1 MNKHFIHIIAAAAI
15 ITGCAQSV
23 NPDSF
28 APVNAPVSSYKPSQ
42 KEMNSKNHILVVPF
56 NDGHYKIDQTATNKL
71 KNLLA
76 EDTAVKLIGR
86 KYTSL
91 DKEIALAEE
100 AKKADTD
107 LNEADYIL
115 QGKITSLTTK
125 SVYRPEK
132 KIKNYTYKKPY
143 YENSACIR
151 GEITVTKIP
160 ENYILKTVPFQN
172 CEKSETPNQIS
183 NFDTMLNTAV
193 ENSLNGLKETFYNLF
208 AKKGYIFEI
217 RKKDGT
223 TILHTT
229 LGSNTGAKEGI
240 EVYIY
245 TIKETKL
252 PYSDKTKK
260 EEIKIGTGT
269 ISKTINPDNCW
280 VTVNETSQPVKINDF
295 VKPHY
300 EKSFFNKL
308 VNKATDLINNISKEI
323 Q

>member
-1 MNKHFIHIIAAAAI
+1 MNKYFIHIIAAATI
-15 ITGCAQSV
+15 ITGCTQSV
-23 NPDSF
+23 NPDSY

-56 NDGHYKIDQTATNKL
+56 NDGHYKIDQTVTNKL
-71 KNLLA
+71 KSLLA
-76 EDTAVKLIGR
+76 KDTAVKLIER
-86 KYTSL
+86 KHTSV

-107 LNEADYIL
+107 LNQADYIIK
-115 QGKITSLTTK
+115 GKISTLTTK
-125 SVYRPEK
+125 SVYHPEK
-132 KIKNYTYKKPY
+132 KIKTYTYKKSY
-143 YENSACIR
+143 YENSACIQ
-151 GEITVTKIP
+151 GEITIIKIP
-160 ENYILKTVPFQN
+160 ENYILKTIKFQK

-183 NFDTMLNTAV
+183 NFDTMLNTAI
-193 ENSLNGLKETFYNLF
+193 NDSLNELKKIFYNLF

-217 RKKDGT
+217 RKKDDT

-229 LGSNTGAKEGI
+229 LGSNTGAKEGV

-269 ISKTINPDNCW
+269 ISETIYPDNCW
-280 VTVNETSQPVKINDF
+280 VTVNEISQPVKINDF

-300 EKSFFNKL
+300 GTSFFNKII
-308 VNKATDLINNISKEI
+308 NKTKNLINNISKEI